1 MKKRSSRASAPPVAA
16 DAGEGPDADRYLVAC
31 ASAAGKAHRDAH
43 KNNQDAAAV
52 CSRGESPTG
61 PDIIALCVSDGCS
74 ALVAAEVGAQLTA
87 RRAVYSAV
95 EWAEAHPQSLP
106 SGAMEFVFDDV
117 VSMIQ
122 RVSIAVGGANRA
134 DDVVADTLLSTMLV
148 ALVTP
153 QGAAIFGVGDGVIAK
168 DGDVRI
174 ERSGTSGTPYP
185 AYRVRALGPS
195 PSMKLFFVAGPED
208 WSSLTLATDGAE
220 PLFSKGRTP
229 ATSLSRDAWLRA
241 SALRWELEAQVH
253 EAAERSQD
261 DVTVAIIARRAK

>member
-1 MKKRSSRASAPPVAA
+1 MKRRSSRSPSAPSGI
-16 DAGEGPDADRYLVAC
+16 DAPSADRYLVAC

-52 CSRGESPTG
+52 CARGESPNG

-95 EWAEAHPQSLP
+95 EWAEAHPHSLP

-117 VSMIQ
+117 VAMIQ

-134 DDVVADTLLSTMLV
+134 DDVVADALLSTMLV

-153 QGAAIFGVGDGVIAK
+153 RGAAVFGVGDGVVAK
-168 DGDVRI
+168 DSDVRI
-174 ERSGTSGTPYP
+174 ERAGASGTPYP
-185 AYRVRALGPS
+185 AYRVRALGPA
-195 PSMKLFFVAGPED
+195 PSMKLFFVAGPDD

-220 PLFSKGRTP
+220 PLFSSGSTP
-229 ATSLSRDAWLRA
+229 ASALSRDAWTRA
-241 SALRWELEAQVH
+241 SALRWELDAQVH
-253 EAAERSQD
+253 QAAERSQD
-261 DVTVAIIARRAK
+261 DVTVAVIARRAK